1 MLRKIRIALAAVFFT
16 LTTLLFL
23 DFTGTIHAYL
33 GWLAKIQLLPAILAG
48 NVVVVV
54 ALLLITLLLGRTYCS
69 VICPMGV
76 MQDIFSFFGG
86 KVWKNRFHYTKN
98 RPWLR
103 WSILVI
109 FVALMILG
117 LNAIAILIAPYSA
130 FGRIATNI
138 LQPVYIW
145 INNIFAYLAERADS
159 YAFYHVDVWVKAG
172 ASLIVAAVTLVGIGL
187 LAFRYGRSWCNNICP
202 VGTLLGF
209 VSKYSIFGIQID
221 ESKCVK
227 CHKCE
232 RNCKASCIDVE
243 NHTVDHSRCVA
254 CMNCIDQ
261 CRQGGISYGLRK
273 RGQKAAADTVDTSRR
288 KMLATTAAVG
298 TAMAVKAQEVKMD
311 GGLAVIEDR
320 QAPDRKTAIKPA
332 GSRCHTNF
340 NKHCT
345 ACQLCVSE
353 CPSRILKPSTS
364 LQTLMQPEIDF
375 ENGYC
380 RIDCNRCSQVCPTG
394 AIQKIDIEDKTNI
407 RIGHAVWIS
416 QNCLLSEGEACGL
429 CQRNCPTEAILMV
442 DDLSTGHKSIS
453 VNESKCIG
461 CGKCEHLCPSRP
473 LGAIYVEG
481 HENHICL

>member
-16 LTTLLFL
+16 LITLLFI
-23 DFTGTIHAYL
+23 DFTGIFHTYL
-33 GWLAKIQLLPAILAG
+33 GWMAKIQLLPAILAG
-48 NVVVVV
+48 NVVVVAV
-54 ALLLITLLLGRTYCS
+54 LLVLTILFGRIYCS

-86 KVWKNRFHYTKN
+86 KAKKNRFSYTKN
-98 RPWLR
+98 RTWLR
-103 WSILVI
+103 IGILVL
-109 FVALMILG
+109 FVALMLLG

-145 INNIFAYLAERADS
+145 INNIFAYFAERADS

-172 ASLIVAAVTLVGIGL
+172 ASLAVSIITLVVIGF

-209 VSKYSIFGIQID
+209 ISKYSLFCIKID
-221 ESKCVK
+221 DSKCVK

-232 RNCKASCIDVE
+232 RNCKSSCIDVE
-243 NHTVDHSRCVA
+243 NHVIDHSRCIA
-254 CMNCIDQ
+254 CMNCIGN
-261 CRQGGISYGLRK
+261 CKQGGITYGLRK
-273 RGQKAAADTVDTSRR
+273 RATKSVDAKVDDSRR
-288 KMLATTAAVG
+288 KFLATTAAVG

-320 QAPDRKTAIKPA
+320 QSPSRKTAIKPA
-332 GSRCHTNF
+332 GSGCHANF
-340 NKHCT
+340 SKHCT

-353 CPSRILKPSTS
+353 CPNHVLRPSTK
-364 LQTLMQPEIDF
+364 LENLMQPEMDF
-375 ENGYC
+375 DNGYC
-380 RIDCNRCSQVCPTG
+380 NINCNRCSQVCPTG
-394 AIQKIDIEDKTNI
+394 AIQKIEKEDKTNI
-407 RIGHAVWIS
+407 RIGHAIWLT
-416 QNCLLSEGEACGL
+416 QNCLLSKGEACGL
-429 CQRNCPTEAILMV
+429 CQRNCPTEALMLV
-442 DDLSTGHKSIS
+442 DDFSTGKKSIS

-461 CGKCEHLCPSRP
+461 CGKCENLCPSRP

-481 HENHICL
+481 HENHICG